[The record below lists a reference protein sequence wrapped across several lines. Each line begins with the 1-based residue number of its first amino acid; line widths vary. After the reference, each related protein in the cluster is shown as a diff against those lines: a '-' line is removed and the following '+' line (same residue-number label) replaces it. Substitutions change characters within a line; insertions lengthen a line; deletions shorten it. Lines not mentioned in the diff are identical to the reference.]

1 MSKNN
6 GLDFTHS
13 VFFDLNEILCNFNRL
28 IFCEIGFNFH
38 FSWKKIWYVGEK
50 M

>member
-1 MSKNN
+1 MNC
-6 GLDFTHS
+6 LMYALFL
-13 VFFDLNEILCNFNRL
+13 DLNGITCNFNRL
-28 IFCEIGFNFH
+28 IFCEIEFNFH